1 VKLLMSLT
9 SSTPPAIVIA
19 LVADKTDKRV
29 FEVR

>member
-19 LVADKTDKRV
+19 LVADKRV